1 MLSPR
6 KVKYRK
12 SHKGRIKGT
21 ASNGTSVAFGSFGLT
36 ALAPARLTSRQIE
49 AVRRTLRRK
58 MRAVESSG
66 GKIWIRIFPHKP
78 VTAKPQEVRMGKGKG
93 ALSYWASCVKPGKV
107 LFEISL
113 SDTVLAHK
121 VLKSASL
128 RLPIPTRIISK
139 Q

>member
-1 MLSPR
+1 M
-6 KVKYRK
+6 
-12 SHKGRIKGT
+12 
-21 ASNGTSVAFGSFGLT
+21 
-36 ALAPARLTSRQIE
+36 
-49 AVRRTLRRK
+49 RRTLRRK

-66 GKIWIRIFPHKP
+66 VKFGFGFSHKP

-121 VLKSASL
+121 VLKSASK
-128 RLPIPTRIISK
+128 LPIPTRIISK